1 MTATEMKPRMTAGL
15 FCVCSMALQP
25 SLYVAGWNPLPGLVM
40 PVASGWQ
47 QPAAH
52 RRVAQTA
59 LTRVGGPEIRA
70 VRISKVSFPGAVCLS
85 GGRNKGTLKA

>member
-70 VRISKVSFPGAVCLS
+70 KKTEGFAMMSAATPR
-85 GGRNKGTLKA
+85 